1 MGGSV
6 LDWRVYGCAPSLDT
20 FWDEPSNLGRGA
32 AGDEAIAAVQA
43 RLGIELPAWLRTVY
57 ARYDGGAVR
66 MARARS
72 RHSDDWIDADWLVPR
87 ARLLPLAEWFSLA
100 ELRRRE
106 DYRDDAFAALA
117 ADDRRLIA
125 IALGEDNGTL
135 CLDYSA
141 PGEPRIVLTDQR
153 QRLRDY
159 PGHIEFLADLVEI
172 QYWNPALQA
181 RHDPHATLRCDPQ
194 PPSLDTF
201 WSGPGYWA
209 RGGAAPADEA
219 ALAAAEARLG
229 LRLPALLRA
238 LYLRQDGGR
247 TEFAWVPLR
256 RQPSW
261 HLYDWESVVPGEA
274 VFALADLQTLAD
286 WAAAFQGSDALYG
299 FVRSYA
305 GCERLL
311 ILATHNI
318 EWLLCL
324 DYRERGPHDE
334 PEVVAFEYFGELVEL
349 YRARDFRRFFAD
361 LRRGEIV

>member
-20 FWDEPSNLGRGA
+20 FWDEERNLGRGA
-32 AGDEAIAAVQA
+32 AGAEAVAAVEA
-43 RLGIELPAWLRTVY
+43 RLGIALPPWLRALY

-66 MARARS
+66 MARAAS
-72 RHSDDWIDADWLVPR
+72 RHSEDWIDADWLIPR

-117 ADDRRLIA
+117 ADDSRLIA
-125 IALGEDNGTL
+125 IALGEGNGTL

-141 PGEPRIVLTDQR
+141 GGEPRIVLTDQR

-159 PGHIEFLADLVEI
+159 PDHAAFLADLVEI

-181 RHDPHATLRCDPQ
+181 RHDPRTLLDCDPR

-209 RGGAAPADEA
+209 RDGAAPADEA
-219 ALAAAEARLG
+219 ALVAAEARLG

-238 LYLRQDGGR
+238 LYLRQDGGV
-247 TEFAWVPLR
+247 TGFEWVPLR
-256 RQPSW
+256 RQPSR
-261 HLYDWESVVPGEA
+261 HRYDWESVVPDGT
-274 VFALADLQTLAD
+274 VSALADLQTLAD
-286 WAAAFQGSDALYG
+286 WADGFQGRDALYG
-299 FVRSYA
+299 FARTYA

-311 ILATHNI
+311 ILALHGI
-318 EWLLCL
+318 EWMLCL
-324 DYRERGPHDE
+324 DYRERGPQHE
-334 PEVVAFEYFGELVEL
+334 PEVVAFEFFGELVEL
-349 YRARDFRRFFAD
+349 YRARDFHRFFAD
-361 LRRGEIV
+361 LRRGETS